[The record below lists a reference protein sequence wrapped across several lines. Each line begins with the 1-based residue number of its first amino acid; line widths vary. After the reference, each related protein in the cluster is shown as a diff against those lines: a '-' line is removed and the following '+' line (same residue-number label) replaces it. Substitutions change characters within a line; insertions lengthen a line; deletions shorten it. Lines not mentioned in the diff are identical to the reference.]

1 MSEYVIA
8 DREGNRFTVNGAAIL
23 PPREDETFTVD
34 LMDDLSP
41 ALPCPYPRRRVL
53 TARQEG
59 QLTLHG
65 RFFRLDECCGGHEST

>member
-1 MSEYVIA
+1 MTECVIT
-8 DREGNRFTVNGAAIL
+8 DGSNEHFTVRGTAII
-23 PPREDETFTVD
+23 PNHEERKFRP
-34 LMDDLSP
+34 
-41 ALPCPYPRRRVL
+41 PCPYPRRRVF